1 MRAAEPVHAD
11 DETRIL
17 PSQADDGVVRRLRAA
32 GCVFAEDE
40 ARLLR
45 AQADGDLLDA
55 LVTRRVAGE
64 PLEHVLGWAELAGVR
79 VVVAPGVFVPR
90 RRTTLMVEEAT
101 RLARAATAPRPV
113 VVDLCCGTGAVGLVV
128 ALRTGDVEL
137 HAVDVDP
144 AAVRCAQDNLA
155 RVGGRA
161 RTGDLTAG
169 LPHELR
175 GRVDVVVA
183 NVPYVP
189 TDEVRLLPPE
199 SRLHEPVTAVDGG
212 PDGLGLVRRVLSE
225 AASWLARPGHVLVE
239 VAAHQVPDAE
249 QAARAADLVPR
260 TVRDDDLDAVVL
272 VASAR

>member
-1 MRAAEPVHAD
+1 MTDASVPGPPAD
-11 DETRIL
+11 AT
-17 PSQADDGVVRRLRAA
+17 DDVVRRLRAA

-45 AQADGDLLDA
+45 AQADGDVLDA
-55 LVTRRVAGE
+55 LVARRVAGE
-64 PLEHVLGWAELAGVR
+64 PLEYVLGWAELAGVR
-79 VVVAPGVFVPR
+79 VAVTRGVFVPR

-101 RLARAATAPRPV
+101 RLARTAARSTGPRPV

-128 ALRTGDVEL
+128 ALRAGEVEL

-155 RVGGRA
+155 RVGGHA

-169 LPHELR
+169 LPDELR

-212 PDGLGLVRRVLSE
+212 PDGLDLARRVLSE
-225 AASWLARPGHVLVE
+225 AAGWLSRPGHVLVE
-239 VAAHQVPDAE
+239 VAAHQVAPAE
-249 QAARAADLVPR
+249 QAARAAGLVPR

-272 VASAR
+272 VASTR